1 MHRLLSPSPVPR
13 TCDGV
18 LAERWMPRP
27 HRGRMPQHLR
37 GETCTSRCICIG
49 RRGSSS
55 LQTRSRWTKTLSGT
69 CITWR
74 KGTSTPAFAYLMGHG
89 PMETCKQGLAGRADR
104 AHCHRGGVCKPGPVA
119 GSLRGPISKPE
130 PAAGSLREPIS
141 KPEPA
146 AGSGL
151 KIISKPVPAQAPCG
165 LPV

>member
-1 MHRLLSPSPVPR
+1 MYHTYHIKSVATPAQATLNRCHAFIVLDCCPSIAAGTTSPSPVPR

-37 GETCTSRCICIG
+37 GETCTSRCICIC

-55 LQTRSRWTKTLSGT
+55 LQTGSRWTKTLSGT

-89 PMETCKQGLAGRADR
+89 PMETCGR
-104 AHCHRGGVCKPGPVA
+104 
-119 GSLRGPISKPE
+119 
-130 PAAGSLREPIS
+130 
-141 KPEPA
+141 
-146 AGSGL
+146 SGT
-151 KIISKPVPAQAPCG
+151 KSCTVTHWCG
-165 LPV
+165 RTWSFFLVG